1 MNIGGEARPRAACED
16 NGNSTEE
23 KVMKRIGSP
32 RRLGAITAA
41 VLAAGALLA
50 ASSALSQQQG
60 KLKVGLMLPYT
71 GTYAAL
77 GNAITNGFK
86 LAIEENGG
94 KVGGREIEYFV
105 VDDESDPAKA
115 PENAN
120 KLIKRD
126 NVDVMVGTVHSGV
139 ALAMSKVARDTNTL
153 LIIPNAGADDITGP
167 LCAANVF
174 RTSFSNSQMGI
185 AMGKVMADQKKKTA
199 VTITWKYAAG
209 EESIGGFKESFEAG
223 GGKVTKELFLPF
235 PQVEFQP
242 LLTEIAALKPD
253 VVYAFF
259 AGGGAVKFVKDYAA
273 AGLNKTI
280 PLVGPGFL
288 TDGTLEAQGESAQG
302 LLTTLHYA
310 DGLNNPK
317 NNAFRAA
324 YMKAYKI
331 EPDVYAMQG
340 YDAAQL
346 LAVGMNAVKG
356 DTAKRAELVAAMG
369 AAKLD
374 SPRGPL
380 ALNRGHNPIHD
391 IYLRKVEGKENKFVS
406 VAVKNLTDPPRGC
419 KL

>member
-1 MNIGGEARPRAACED
+1 MMSFRHVARAATLALAALAFA
-16 NGNSTEE
+16 G
-23 KVMKRIGSP
+23 
-32 RRLGAITAA
+32 TAA
-41 VLAAGALLA
+41 A
-50 ASSALSQQQG
+50 QG

-77 GNAITNGFK
+77 GTAITNGFK
-86 LAIEENGG
+86 LAVEENGG
-94 KVGGREIEYFV
+94 KLGGREIEYFT

-126 NVDVMVGTVHSGV
+126 NVDVLVGTVHSGV
-139 ALAMSKVARDTNTL
+139 ALAMAKVARDNNTL
-153 LIIPNAGADDITGP
+153 LIIPNAGADEITGP

-174 RTSFSNSQMGI
+174 RTSFSNSQPGI
-185 AMGKVMADQKKKTA
+185 AMGRVMAEQKKKTA

-209 EESIGGFKESFEAG
+209 EESVGGFKESFEAG
-223 GGKVTKELFLPF
+223 GGKVVKELFLPF

-273 AGLNKTI
+273 AGLNKSI

-288 TDGTLEAQGESAQG
+288 TDGTLEAQGDSAQG
-302 LLTTLHYA
+302 LLTTLHYG
-310 DGLNNPK
+310 DGLVNPK

-324 YMKAYKI
+324 YQKAYKLD
-331 EPDVYAMQG
+331 PDVYAVQG

-356 DTAKRAELVAAMG
+356 DTSKRAEIVKAMEG
-369 AAKLD
+369 AKLD
-374 SPRGPL
+374 SPRGAL
-380 ALNRGHNPIHD
+380 ALNKGHNPIHD
-391 IYLRKVEGKENKFVS
+391 IYLRRVEGKENKVVG

>member
-1 MNIGGEARPRAACED
+1 MKQIL
-16 NGNSTEE
+16 NSL
-23 KVMKRIGSP
+23 
-32 RRLGAITAA
+32 RR
-41 VLAAGALLA
+41 AGALAAVAAAAGLLLPATPALA
-50 ASSALSQQQG
+50 QQG

-77 GNAITNGFK
+77 GNSITNAFK
-86 LAIEENGG
+86 LAVEENGG
-94 KVGGREIEYFV
+94 KIGGREVEYFT

-139 ALAMSKVARDTNTL
+139 ALAMAKVARDNNTL

-167 LCAANVF
+167 LCAANIF
-174 RTSFSNSQMGI
+174 RTSFSNSQPGI

-199 VTITWKYAAG
+199 VTITWDYAAG
-209 EESIGGFKESFEAG
+209 KESIGGFKEAFEAG
-223 GGKVTKELFLPF
+223 GGKVVKELFLPF

-242 LLTEIAALKPD
+242 LLTEIASLKPD
-253 VVYAFF
+253 VIYAFF

-273 AGLNKTI
+273 AGLPKTI

-302 LLTTLHYA
+302 MLTTLHYG
-310 DGLNNPK
+310 DGLKNPK
-317 NNAFRAA
+317 NDAFRAA
-324 YMKAYKI
+324 YMKAYKG
-331 EPDVYAMQG
+331 EPDVYAVQG

-346 LAVGMNAVKG
+346 LIIGMNAVKG
-356 DTAKRAELVAAMG
+356 DTTKRADLVKAMA

-374 SPRGPL
+374 SPRGSL
-380 ALNRGHNPIHD
+380 ALNVGHNPIHD
-391 IYLRKVEGKENKFVS
+391 IYLRKVEGKENKVIG